1 MSQSDQNRLRTG
13 EMEIGYTEA
22 VERHANRHVVAPK
35 PVSQRKLDFENA
47 RPRWMREMA
56 AEAMGVF
63 FFV

>member
-1 MSQSDQNRLRTG
+1 MSQNDPSRLHTG
-13 EMEIGYTEA
+13 ELEIGYTEA

-47 RPRWMREMA
+47 RPRWIREMA